1 MGKTRIPA
9 KIRDITYH
17 SDAHA
22 YLRSLPLEHHMEA
35 FAQGTQR
42 EITLESLALVKA
54 HRPDFHVFN
63 EMLVQY
69 PDPKAERKIG
79 KVVPDNMVVIHDGP
93 LDVDGYY
100 AIELQP
106 AKPFWVLEYVSK
118 SNERK
123 DYEDN
128 MTKYETMLRV
138 PYYLLFYPDNQDLSL
153 FKYRKYK
160 KAYSSV
166 LANDN
171 QRFPVTELELEVAI
185 LDGWV
190 RFWFRGELLPLPA
203 DLQRELQTLRE
214 QLRTATDRATESE
227 RRAAEARLSADRERQ
242 AREAA
247 VQELARAR
255 AEIESLRRRRNG
267 A

>member
-17 SDAHA
+17 SDAQA

-54 HRPDFHVFN
+54 YRPDFHVFN

-69 PDPKAERKIG
+69 PDPKADRKIG

-93 LDVDGYY
+93 LDVNGYY
-100 AIELQP
+100 AVELQP

-128 MTKYETMLRV
+128 MSKYETMLKV

-153 FKYRKYK
+153 FKYRKHK
-160 KAYSSV
+160 KSYSSV
-166 LANDN
+166 IANGN
-171 QRFPVTELELEVAI
+171 ERFPVQELDIEVAI

-203 DLQRELQTLRE
+203 DLQRELIAARE
-214 QLRTATDRATESE
+214 QLQAAL
-227 RRAAEARLSADRERQ
+227 RRAETAE
-242 AREAA
+242 
-247 VQELARAR
+247 QELARLR
-255 AEIESLRRRRNG
+255 AEIEALRRRRNG